1 MTAER
6 DSRGGTDAPDATD
19 AELVR
24 RCRAGD
30 AAAFDALVRRHYR
43 AAHAVAYAVMRNAM
57 DAEDV
62 VQDAFV
68 KALEKLDD
76 CRDGAT
82 FGPWL
87 RQIVRRRALN
97 AQDARRVRDVESL
110 APEIAAGT
118 DDPLRDVENAEL
130 GERLTTALNT
140 LTEIQRAVLLLHEV
154 DGRSH
159 GEIAAIVGCSPGMS
173 QQHLFTARKKLR
185 RLLGDTRDA

>member
-1 MTAER
+1 MTAEH
-6 DSRGGTDAPDATD
+6 DSRGGDNAPDATD
-19 AELVR
+19 AALVR
-24 RCRAGD
+24 RCLAGES
-30 AAAFDALVRRHYR
+30 AAFDALVRRHSR
-43 AAHAVAYAVMRNAM
+43 GAHAVAYAVMRNTM

-62 VQDAFV
+62 VQDALL
-68 KALEKLDD
+68 KALEKLED

-97 AQDARRVRDVESL
+97 ARDARRVRDVDSL
-110 APEIAAGT
+110 VPDIAAGA

-130 GERLTTALNT
+130 GDRLTTALNT
-140 LTEIQRAVLLLHEV
+140 LTELQRAVVLLHEV
-154 DGRSH
+154 DGRPH

-185 RLLGDTRDA
+185 RLLGETRDA

>member
-1 MTAER
+1 MTAEH
-6 DSRGGTDAPDATD
+6 DSHGGDNAPDATD

-24 RCRAGD
+24 RCRVGD

-43 AAHAVAYAVMRNAM
+43 AAHAVAVAVMRNAM

-62 VQDAFV
+62 VQDGFG
-68 KALEKLDD
+68 KALERLDD

-97 AQDARRVRDVESL
+97 ARDARRVRDTDLLEP
-110 APEIAAGT
+110 ATAAGA
-118 DDPLRDVENAEL
+118 DDPLRDVETLEL
-130 GERLTTALNT
+130 GDRLEAALAQ
-140 LTEIQRAVLLLHEV
+140 LTEIQRKVVLLLAV

-159 GEIAAIVGCSPGMS
+159 ADTAASVVCSVGMS
-173 QQHLFTARKKLR
+173 QQHLFTARKKLK
-185 RLLGDTRDA
+185 RLLGDTHDA